1 MMAIPEVMT
10 IINNIKIIHE
20 KKNKD
25 YSAQNKPF
33 ENFERSA
40 ELMSWFNNDRDK
52 AYISLIGTKLA
63 RLATL
68 LNSENSPQNEPIE
81 DSFLDFCTYAI
92 LWAASY
98 EYMKFQRDI
107 MKKEVV

>member
-1 MMAIPEVMT
+1 MAITEVIT
-10 IINNIKIIHE
+10 ILNNIKVIHE

-40 ELMSWFNNDRDK
+40 ELMSWFDSHVDK
-52 AYISLIGTKLA
+52 VYVSLIGMKLA

-68 LNSENSPQNEPIE
+68 LNSCNPPQNESVE
-81 DSFLDFCTYAI
+81 DSFLDLCTYCI
-92 LWAASY
+92 LWAAHFNRVSQI
-98 EYMKFQRDI
+98 EGAK
-107 MKKEVV
+107 